1 MGIPSECFL
10 DECSK
15 AHQEMFEGGYQ
26 SLPRTVSETKI
37 LEISNDG
44 GNRFDQFGDLRIIVA
59 SRQGIKQ
66 LGELPDFG
74 KKIT

>member
-1 MGIPSECFL
+1 ML
-10 DECSK
+10 
-15 AHQEMFEGGYQ
+15 EGGYQ
-26 SLPRTVSETKI
+26 SLPQTVSETEI

-44 GNRFDQFGDLRIIVA
+44 ANRLDQLGDLRIIVA

-66 LGELPDFG
+66 LGELPDFE